1 MTDPYNPAP
10 PEEIP
15 AAEPTEPPP
24 GLSPEAAV
32 FTVTFTGPPARN
44 SMRLDGEGTLT
55 FDEDDTIVEA
65 EQIPQSAPR
74 RRVRFMF
81 ALAEITRVGL
91 HEGALVLVVTPRSDP
106 SLTHTLSF
114 YVASEGDA
122 RRIMA
127 LLHAP
132 MAAAE
137 PPPIPHDASIDNFYA
152 RLRRASATAT
162 QALLAANLAVFGLM
176 ALTGMNLLDPDSQSL
191 IRWGAR
197 VNELIAQ
204 GQWWRVATPMFVHVG
219 LLHLAFNMWALKNLG
234 DFVERLYGFWRFL
247 LIYFAAGLIGD
258 VASMLYRPDSMAAGA
273 SGAIFGIMGA
283 LAAFIFRRRQVIPRP
298 ILGNIRNTVFSLIG
312 YNLVFTWIVPQIDG
326 SAHVGGLIGGF
337 VLGWLLA
344 PAEKEADETRRPP
357 SRARQRVYASLLA
370 AVLTGLMVLGYQM
383 TTPERSERALLASD
397 AVDAVSDVVKK
408 AYGDQAPE
416 CEAVEV
422 DQQVGP
428 HRYQGAARLRDGRTV
443 AVVLVVQKDG
453 IEAILPR
460 Q

>member
-1 MTDPYNPAP
+1 MTDPYNPAL

-15 AAEPTEPPP
+15 AAEPPPR
-24 GLSPEAAV
+24 LSPEAAV

-44 SMRLDGEGTLT
+44 SMRLEGEGALTL
-55 FDEDDTIVEA
+55 DEGDVIVEA

-81 ALAEITRVGL
+81 ALAEITRIGL

-106 SLTHTLSF
+106 ALTHTLSF
-114 YVASEGDA
+114 YVASEEDA
-122 RRIMA
+122 HRIMA
-127 LLHAP
+127 ILHAP
-132 MAAAE
+132 AALETQQAR
-137 PPPIPHDASIDNFYA
+137 DASIDRFYS

-176 ALTGMNLLDPDSQSL
+176 ALNGTNLLEPDSQSL

-197 VNELIAQ
+197 VNELIEQ
-204 GQWWRVATPMFVHVG
+204 GQWWRLVTPMFVHVG

-234 DFVERLYGFWRFL
+234 DFVERLFGFWRFL

-258 VASMLYRPDSMAAGA
+258 AASMWFRPENMAAGA

-298 ILGNIRNTVFSLIG
+298 ILGNIRSTVFSLIG

-337 VLGWLLA
+337 VLGWLVA
-344 PAEKEADETRRPP
+344 PAEKESEEPRRRPD
-357 SRARQRVYASLLA
+357 RLRQRIYASLMA
-370 AVLTGLMVLGYQM
+370 AVLTGLMVLAYLG

-397 AVDAVSDVVKK
+397 AVGAVSDEVKK
-408 AYGDQAPE
+408 AYGAQAPE
-416 CEAVEV
+416 CESVAIGK
-422 DQQVGP
+422 QVSP
-428 HRYQGAARLRDGRTV
+428 HRYEGKARLRDGRTV
-443 AVVLVVQKDG
+443 AVVLDVQKDG
-453 IEAILPR
+453 VLAILSR
-460 Q
+460 E